1 MTGKETMAQRTLD
14 AITAVA
20 TLIALALGLTAYIVT
35 DKGALIAVWVVLA
48 VMGVVLA
55 ATSLVQ
61 TDSPGDYGPSQSNY
75 RFALGAVM
83 LIAGA
88 VGYIATFSDAGAAVT
103 LLVAILAIAVLAAI
117 LTIKNRK

>member
-48 VMGVVLA
+48 VMGVVQIVRA
-55 ATSLVQ
+55 
-61 TDSPGDYGPSQSNY
+61 
-75 RFALGAVM
+75 F
-83 LIAGA
+83 
-88 VGYIATFSDAGAAVT
+88 T
-103 LLVAILAIAVLAAI
+103 LKPA
-117 LTIKNRK
+117 K